1 MKLSDLPTA
10 DEVLAENLRDPAFRA
25 EWERT
30 AIAREVA
37 KRLIAYRAEHH
48 MTQSQVARQVGTV
61 QSVIARLESGDQ
73 APSLATLAK
82 LSRGLGIEFHLTITP
97 TTVAIS
103 A

>member
-1 MKLSDLPTA
+1 M
-10 DEVLAENLRDPAFRA
+10 
-25 EWERT
+25 
-30 AIAREVA
+30 
-37 KRLIAYRAEHH
+37 AYRAERH

-82 LSRGLGIEFHLTITP
+82 LSRGLGIEFHLIITP

>member
-1 MKLSDLPTA
+1 
-10 DEVLAENLRDPAFRA
+10 
-25 EWERT
+25 
-30 AIAREVA
+30 
-37 KRLIAYRAEHH
+37 

-82 LSRGLGIEFHLTITP
+82 LSRGLGIEFHLIITP